1 MEDTK
6 DRKNEGEERG
16 TVMLITNLDK
26 NEIIGRCRQCQQ
38 EAGKKG
44 LNGVMVWSRGG
55 GTWDR
60 YAGAGYFAN
69 HYQQRC
75 YLPDQA
81 PLWTGRSHCVVM
93 IPRQGDPVLLV
104 TTLEYRRDLVAIE
117 DVRYAADFF
126 DLVRDTAKELGMDT
140 GNVGLM
146 YGDVLTWKIGTEIK
160 RRLPD
165 MEWVPCDEILEEMR
179 MVKTPMEIGAIRRA
193 CEIGS
198 EALNIIMKGV
208 ESGKTEAQILGP
220 AMDYIVSNGGVLYFV
235 VTNSGENST
244 PVHSVDF
251 PGYDAVRILNDGE
264 LFKVDLILVYQGY
277 ICDFGRTTV
286 VGGKADAIQRQMIET
301 AAGACEHIIANI
313 RPGMTVRELCHMG
326 DAYLVEHGV
335 SLSGEQ
341 ENPDQVYAAFPPHW
355 GHGIGMTWERP
366 WFIESEELKLKP
378 GMYVAVEKALYK
390 EGVGT
395 VTYEQNLLITKEG
408 AELLTTSKPVWLEE
422 T

>member
-1 MEDTK
+1 
-6 DRKNEGEERG
+6 
-16 TVMLITNLDK
+16 MLITNLNK
-26 NEIIGRCRQCQQ
+26 NEILERCRKCQ
-38 EAGKKG
+38 EEVNKKG
-44 LNGVMVWSRGG
+44 LNGVMIWSRGG

-93 IPRQGDPVLLV
+93 IPSKGEPVLLV

-117 DVRYAADFF
+117 DVRYSTDFF
-126 DLVRDTAKELGMDT
+126 GLVSDTAKELGMDR
-140 GNVGLM
+140 GHVGLM
-146 YGDVLTWKIGTEIK
+146 YGDVLTWKIGTRIK
-160 RRLPD
+160 EKLPD
-165 MEWVPCDEILEEMR
+165 MEWVPCDEILDKMR
-179 MVKTPMEIGAIRRA
+179 MVKSPMEQGVIRRA

-198 EALNIIMKGV
+198 EALNIIMNGV
-208 ESGKTEAQILGP
+208 EEGRTEAQVLGP
-220 AMDYIVSNGGVLYFV
+220 AMDYIVTNGGALYFV
-235 VTNSGENST
+235 VTNSGVNST
-244 PVHSVDF
+244 PVHSIDF
-251 PGYDAVRILNDGE
+251 PGYDHTRIMKNGE

-286 VGGKADAIQRQMIET
+286 VGKKADDIQKRMIET
-301 AAGACEHIIANI
+301 VAGACEYIIANI
-313 RPGMTVRELCHMG
+313 HPGMTVRELCRIG
-326 DAYLVEHGV
+326 DAYLTEHGI

-341 ENPDQVYAAFPPHW
+341 NDSQQIYAAFPPHW

-366 WFIESEELKLKP
+366 WFIEDEELELKP

-395 VTYEQNLLITKEG
+395 VTYEQNLLITEEG
-408 AELLTTSKPVWLEE
+408 AELLTTTKPIWLE
-422 T
+422 

>member
-1 MEDTK
+1 MEDTE
-6 DRKNEGEERG
+6 DRSDETERR
-16 TVMLITNLDK
+16 VKMLITNLK
-26 NEIIGRCRQCQQ
+26 KEEFQERCRQCQY
-38 EAGKKG
+38 EVNRKG
-44 LNGVMVWSRGG
+44 LKGVMIWSRGG

-93 IPRQGDPVLLV
+93 IPSQGEPVLLV

-117 DVRYAADFF
+117 DVRYSTDFF
-126 DLVRDTAKELGMDT
+126 GLVANTAKELGMAD
-140 GNVGLM
+140 GDVGLM
-146 YGDVLTWKIGTEIK
+146 YGDVLTWKIGIEIME
-160 RRLPD
+160 RLPD
-165 MEWVPCDEILEEMR
+165 MKWIPCDEILEEMR
-179 MVKTPMEIGAIRRA
+179 MVKSSMEQGVIRRA

-198 EALNIIMKGV
+198 EALNIIMEGV
-208 ESGKTEAQILGP
+208 EEGKTEARVLGP
-220 AMDYIVSNGGVLYFV
+220 AMDYIVSNGGALYFV

-244 PVHSVDF
+244 PVHSLDF
-251 PGYDAVRILNDGE
+251 PGYDATRILKNGE

-286 VGGKADAIQRQMIET
+286 VGGEANAVQKQMIET
-301 AAGACEHIIANI
+301 VAGACEHIIANI
-313 RPGMTVRELCHMG
+313 RSGMTVRELCHMG

-341 ENPDQVYAAFPPHW
+341 NDSEQIYAAFPPHW

-366 WFIESEELKLKP
+366 WFIDSEELELKT

-390 EGVGT
+390 DGVGT
-395 VTYEQNLLITKEG
+395 VTYEQNLLITKDG
-408 AELLTTSKPVWLEE
+408 AELLTTSKPIWLNGI
-422 T
+422 

>member
-1 MEDTK
+1 M
-6 DRKNEGEERG
+6 
-16 TVMLITNLDK
+16 VITNLNK
-26 NEIIGRCRQCQQ
+26 QEVLSRCYTCQA
-38 EAGKKG
+38 EANKKG

-81 PLWTGRSHCVVM
+81 PLWTGRSHCVLM
-93 IPRQGDPVLLV
+93 IPKSGDPVLLV
-104 TTLEYRRDLVAIE
+104 TTLEYRRDLVAVE
-117 DVRYAADFF
+117 DVRYSTDFF
-126 DLVRDTAKELGMDT
+126 GLVADTAKELSMDA
-140 GNVGLM
+140 GQVGLI
-146 YGDVLTWKIGTEIK
+146 YGDTLTWKIGTEVK
-160 RRLPD
+160 SRLPE

-179 MVKTPMEIGAIRRA
+179 MVKTPMEQGVIRKA

-198 EALNIIMKGV
+198 RALDIIMDGV
-208 ESGKTEAQILGP
+208 QEGRTEAQVLGP
-220 AMDYIVSNGGVLYFV
+220 AMDHIVSNGGALYFV

-251 PGYDAVRILNDGE
+251 PGYDSTRPMKNGD

-286 VGGKADAIQRQMIET
+286 VGGKADPVQEQMIRT
-301 AAGACEHIIANI
+301 VADACEHVMAHV
-313 RPGMTVRELCHMG
+313 RPGITVRELCEIG
-326 DAYLVEHGV
+326 DKYLEEHGV

-341 ENPDQVYAAFPPHW
+341 NDPNQIYAAFPPHW

-366 WFIESEELKLKP
+366 WFIHEETMELKA
-378 GMYVAVEKALYK
+378 GMFIAVEKALYK

-395 VTYEQNLLITKEG
+395 VTYEQNLLVTENG
-408 AELLTTSKPVWLEE
+408 SETLTTSEKVWLA
-422 T
+422 